1 MLNTRAAKE
10 VIVRMP
16 NEIGALDRLA
26 KTIADKGVNV
36 LAVSARVEGAEAI
49 IHLLTDDSVRVMDAL
64 RVRHYDAR
72 ETDALVAELPHKPG
86 MLHRVTERLAKG
98 DIDIHHLYA
107 TAGTGQDLSLV
118 VFATANNDRAMVLL
132 NSASTAAV

>member
-1 MLNTRAAKE
+1 MLKTRPAKE

-26 KTIADKGVNV
+26 KTVADKGVNI
-36 LAVSARVEGAEAI
+36 LAMCAWVEGAQAVI
-49 IHLLTDDSVRVMDAL
+49 RLLTDDSVRVVDAL
-64 RVRHYDAR
+64 KPRNYDVRQSDV
-72 ETDALVAELPHKPG
+72 LVAEMPHKPG
-86 MLHRVTERLAKG
+86 ILHRLTEKLAQG

-107 TAGTGQDLSLV
+107 AATGAQDRCLV

-132 NSASTAAV
+132 NASATAA